1 MKNVIVQQKIT
12 ILNAMKLL
20 DKTAEKCLIVVDE
33 NEKLL
38 GTLTDGDIRRS
49 ILKGFSFSN
58 DIKNSFN
65 KDPKKSKEKDLRKKE
80 ITELL
85 LKYNISL
92 LPIVDKEGKVED
104 YYSLSKLG
112 KKKTDKSGLKKVPVV
127 IMAGGLGTRLKPFTD
142 VLPKPLIPI
151 NGKPIIEHIIERFIR
166 VGCKNF
172 FITVNHKSKILR
184 AYFEELNLNY
194 NIDFIEEKKPLGT
207 GGSLRLMKGLFD
219 KPFFVTNCD
228 IIIKAEYEN
237 TYKFHLNGGY
247 DLTLVASAKEYKI
260 PYGTCELNDNGDLS
274 RINEKPQ
281 HDYLI
286 NTGLYI
292 LNPKVLDLIPKNK
305 FFHITQL
312 IEKIMKKNSKV
323 GVYPVNDNSWI
334 DVGQWNE
341 YKKAREQLL

>member
-20 DKTAEKCLIVVDE
+20 EKTAEKCLIVVDE

-65 KDPKKSKEKDLRKKE
+65 KAPKKSNEKNLRKEE

-92 LPIVDKEGKVED
+92 LPIVNNEGKVED
-104 YYSLSKLG
+104 YYSLAKLG
-112 KKKTDKSGLKKVPVV
+112 KKKAGNSDLEKVPVV
-127 IMAGGLGTRLKPFTD
+127 IMAGGMGTRLKPFTD

-151 NGKPIIEHIIERFIR
+151 DGKPIIEHIIERFTR

-172 FITVNHKSKILR
+172 FITVNHKSKILK
-184 AYFEELNLNY
+184 AYFEELNPNY
-194 NIDFIEEKKPLGT
+194 SINFIEENKPLGT
-207 GGSLRLMKGLFD
+207 GGSLRYMVNLIKT
-219 KPFFVTNCD
+219 PFFVSNCD
-228 IIIKAEYEN
+228 ILINSDFVEIYN
-237 TYKFHLNGGY
+237 FHKKNHFKCS
-247 DLTLVASAKEYKI
+247 LVASTKEYSV
-260 PYGTCELNDNGDLS
+260 PYGTCELDENGNLNS
-274 RINEKPQ
+274 IKEKPKY
-281 HDYLI
+281 DLLI
-286 NTGLYI
+286 NTGFYV
-292 LNPKVLDLIPKNK
+292 LNPEILKIIPKNE
-305 FFHITQL
+305 FYHITQL
-312 IEKIMKKNSKV
+312 IQKINNNGDKV
-323 GVYPVNDNSWI
+323 GVFPINDEAWI

-341 YKKAREQLL
+341 YKKAIKEL